1 MNKGVYAGSFDPIT
15 KGHIW
20 VIEQASI
27 LDKLV
32 IAAGIAPEKR
42 GKYTFSIEERVNM
55 IIDATKHIP
64 NIEVTSMNVEYLHNF
79 VASVGGT
86 HLIRGIRGVDD
97 FRNERILKDY
107 VAKHNPKINFTY
119 FIPPLELR
127 DVSSSFV
134 KGLVGYDNWE
144 FEIEDYVTKNVYDKL
159 LSKFRGFES
168 RWEQL
173 WQRIGAKGDS
183 TKIYDIILKRY
194 PEPHRHHHGMSHLAH
209 CFNVFDNSRHL
220 CNNPDRI
227 EYDIFMH
234 DLIYNILA
242 DNLGDNPDYGKLET
256 YASDNEELSAEF
268 AYQVL
273 EDSDVSAISSKLVK
287 EDILASKH
295 SSIPENPDTK
305 LFLDIDTVVLGSPP
319 AEYDQFEYDIRQEF
333 NMVPEQ
339 LFRDARSNILKGFLK
354 RKSIYLT
361 EAFEREYG
369 VQARK
374 NIERAVDK
382 LKQKN

>member
-15 KGHIW
+15 KGHMW
-20 VIEQASI
+20 VIEQAST

-42 GKYTFSIEERVNM
+42 GKYTFSVEERVDM
-55 IIDATKHIP
+55 ITDATKHIP
-64 NIEVTSMNVEYLHNF
+64 NIEVTSMDVEYLHNF
-79 VASVGGT
+79 VVSVSGT
-86 HLIRGIRGVDD
+86 HLIRGIRSVDD

-107 VAKHNPKINFTY
+107 VAKHNPEISFTY
-119 FIPPLELR
+119 FIPPIELR

-134 KGLVGYDNWE
+134 KGLVGYNNWE

-159 LSKFRGFES
+159 LSRFRGFES

-173 WQRIGAKGDS
+173 WQGIGAKGDP

-194 PEPHRHHHGMSHLAH
+194 SESHRHHHGMSHLAH
-209 CFNVFDNSRHL
+209 CFRAFDNSRHL
-220 CNNPDRI
+220 CNDSDRT
-227 EYDIFMH
+227 EYNLFMH

-242 DNLGDNPDYGKLET
+242 DNLGKNPDYGELAT
-256 YASDNEELSAEF
+256 YALDNEEKSVEF
-268 AYQVL
+268 ACQVL
-273 EDSDVSAISSKLVK
+273 EDSDVSAISSKLVR

-295 SSIPENPDTK
+295 SSTVEDQDTK
-305 LFLDIDTVVLGSPP
+305 LFLDIDIAVLGSPP

-339 LFRDARSNILKGFLK
+339 LFRSARSNILKGFLE
-354 RKSIYLT
+354 RQSIYLT
-361 EAFEREYG
+361 GDFEREYG
-369 VQARK
+369 LQARK
-374 NIERAVDK
+374 NLERTVDK
-382 LKQKN
+382 LC